1 MIKVIVDAMGGDK
14 DVPGINVLGSLQAL
28 VEEKNLKIFLT
39 GPKDTI
45 LKKLKEPSICSKKVL
60 ERLEV
65 IDVKETVEMDEQ
77 PSKALRNKRESTIAV
92 GIKML
97 KEGKGDAF
105 ISAGNSGAI
114 AAFALTQIGTI
125 KGIDRP
131 AISTIFPTVK
141 GKCVMLDMGANVDC
155 KPKQILDFAYM
166 GDAYCRSVLH
176 NDNPRVGLLSI
187 GHEEGK
193 GNMQSLEA
201 YELLKKSTK
210 LNFIGN
216 VEGKDIPAGDVD
228 VVVCDGF
235 VGNVI
240 LKFGEGVASMLL
252 KLIKDSLKKHPLS
265 FIALPFVWGTITD
278 LRKKVDFTE
287 YGGAPL
293 LGLEKICLICHG
305 RSNAKAIKNAIK
317 TAKQLVEK
325 NINSMITKYFNGA
338 TG

>member
-14 DVPGINVLGSLQAL
+14 DVPGINVIGSLQAL
-28 VEEKNLKIFLT
+28 SDYENLKIFLT
-39 GPKDTI
+39 GPKDII
-45 LKKLKEPSICSKKVL
+45 LKKLKETSIYSRKIVD
-60 ERLEV
+60 RLEI

-77 PSKALRNKRESTIAV
+77 PSKALRNKRGSTIAI

-97 KEGKGDAF
+97 KEGVGDAF

-114 AAFALTQIGTI
+114 AAFALTQVGTI

-141 GKCVMLDMGANVDC
+141 GKCIMLDVGANVDC

-166 GDAYCRSVLH
+166 GDAYCRSILH
-176 NDNPRVGLLSI
+176 NNNPRIGLLSI

-193 GNMQSLEA
+193 GNTQTLET
-201 YELLKKSTK
+201 YELLKKNSK

-216 VEGKDIPAGDVD
+216 IEGKDIPAGEVD

-240 LKFGEGVASMLL
+240 LKFGEGIASMLL

-265 FIALPFVWGTITD
+265 FISLPFVWGAIAD
-278 LRKKVDFTE
+278 LRRKIDFTE

-305 RSNAKAIKNAIK
+305 RSNAKAIKNAIR
-317 TAKQLVEK
+317 TAKQLIEK
-325 NINSMITKYFNGA
+325 NINDMITKYFNGA
-338 TG
+338 IK